1 MFSRKVYFLWISCY
15 YGVFMSQWK
24 HLVSSQPITMASR
37 MVRMSQLNAPSAT
50 SLRRSHSMETYMVR
64 VYLGALS
71 QNTEFVAIEGLKNTR
86 ADEIVEAAVH
96 KLRLGIPS
104 HYELAET
111 FSSGGQLCKER
122 RLDVAENP
130 VRIQLLWPRITP
142 HMADIHRTEYQFY
155 LRKKEPGVV
164 RSTSWMEYSDNN
176 RVDTFLSTFLQ
187 QPKNKEYPDLCN
199 LPDLNET
206 TLLEN
211 LKSRFENGI
220 IYTYV
225 GSILISVNPFKF
237 YPIYNP
243 KYVKMYQN
251 RRLGDLPPHIFA
263 IADSAYYTMLHEKRH
278 QCIVISGN
286 RDRVKRRALTCCF
299 ITFLRLA
306 NGDTMAPGWNKPY

>member
-1 MFSRKVYFLWISCY
+1 
-15 YGVFMSQWK
+15 
-24 HLVSSQPITMASR
+24 MASR

-199 LPDLNET
+199 LPGPQRNDSSGKFEIQIREWYYIYVRGLNLDFCESVQVLSNLQPEVCENVPET
-206 TLLEN
+206 VAWATCRRTSLPLRTLHTTRCFTRSGTNVLW
-211 LKSRFENGI
+211 
-220 IYTYV
+220 
-225 GSILISVNPFKF
+225 
-237 YPIYNP
+237 
-243 KYVKMYQN
+243 YQ
-251 RRLGDLPPHIFA
+251 
-263 IADSAYYTMLHEKRH
+263 
-278 QCIVISGN
+278 GN
-286 RDRVKRRALTCCF
+286 RDRVKRRVRTCCF

-306 NGDTMAPGWNKPY
+306 NEDITAPVWNKPY